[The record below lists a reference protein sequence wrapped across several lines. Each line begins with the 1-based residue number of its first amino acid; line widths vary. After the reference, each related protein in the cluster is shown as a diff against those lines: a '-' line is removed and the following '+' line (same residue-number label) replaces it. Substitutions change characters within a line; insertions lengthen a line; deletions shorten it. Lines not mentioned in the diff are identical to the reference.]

1 MNRLIDILVDSA
13 IDIGLSLLIAAGV
26 VVFILALF
34 WITVG
39 LHG

>member
-1 MNRLIDILVDSA
+1 MDKFIDMIVDSA

-26 VVFILALF
+26 MMFVLALF

-39 LHG
+39 LRG